1 MTNTLQLS
9 VIGGLK
15 STCPFWNCSS
25 LPANADSRHTKVEWM
40 VFSGRK
46 AICEDLAEQP
56 FPF

>member
-1 MTNTLQLS
+1 MTNILQLN

-46 AICEDLAEQP
+46 AICEDLAG
-56 FPF
+56 